1 MSKAE
6 VQKLRACLQCNFV
19 QRGSE
24 FNSKGCP
31 NCQDSLDMQHSVER
45 VAQFTT
51 SRFDGILAMLE
62 PEKKSWVARWQ
73 RIENRVPGLYAV
85 KVKGKVPQEAL
96 QE

>member
-1 MSKAE
+1 MSKSE
-6 VQKLRACLQCNFV
+6 VAKLRACLQCNFV

-24 FNSKGCP
+24 FNAKGCP
-31 NCQDSLDMQHSVER
+31 NCQESLEMAQDLQR

-62 PEKKSWVARWQ
+62 PEKSWVARWQ

-85 KVKGKVPQEAL
+85 KVKGKVPQEL
-96 QE
+96 LREE

>member
-6 VQKLRACLQCNFV
+6 VSKLRACLQCQFV

-24 FNSKGCP
+24 FNAKGCP
-31 NCQDSLDMQHSVER
+31 NCQESLEMQGSLRR

-62 PEKKSWVARWQ
+62 HEKSWVARWQ

-85 KVKGKVPQEAL
+85 KVRGKVPQDLL